1 MSIDNFQ
8 LFKYRRPLVEKTEKH
23 NTTKGESYVE
33 NTKIVVPL
41 KYLNNFWR
49 SLDMPLVN
57 CKVHLQL
64 TGYKTAFYQVLETMQ
79 NLK

>member
-1 MSIDNFQ
+1 MKQFKRDEVPANNFNLSIDNFQ

-64 TGYKTAFYQVLETMQ
+64 
-79 NLK
+79 NWI